1 MDLKLALKKKEK
13 AEIQAFA
20 SHGFKFLT
28 DDYLPEKLTTGDW
41 I

>member
-1 MDLKLALKKKEK
+1 LKLALKHKVK

-28 DDYLPEKLTTGDW
+28 DNYLPEKLSTGDW